1 MTQTPLSKTPPLQV
15 LHTATIPDRA
25 QQVEEPSTA
34 PVAAEAIPLI
44 DTLWLISD
52 DNLQTK
58 FLSQLITDELNLPC
72 KILDNS
78 SLPRL
83 APPALLL
90 VDCQRVNNDNTNQLL
105 HHLHHQSAESRVA
118 LLNAQPKPRYECLA
132 EWPQVK
138 GIFYDDC
145 EHWQLVKG
153 LKELLNGGHWF
164 PRHLTQKLLDTHRR
178 PPTFGVAVK
187 HFTPRESQIIRLL
200 AQGTSNAEIASQL
213 DLSEHT
219 VKSHLYNLF
228 KKIGVKNRLKAYHWA
243 QQNL

>member
-1 MTQTPLSKTPPLQV
+1 MTQTPRSNLSPLQA
-15 LHTATIPDRA
+15 L
-25 QQVEEPSTA
+25 Q
-34 PVAAEAIPLI
+34 AANPIK

-58 FLSQLITDELNLPC
+58 FLSQLIADELNILC
-72 KILDNS
+72 EILDHNA
-78 SLPRL
+78 LPGSK
-83 APPALLL
+83 PPKLLL
-90 VDCQRVNNDNTNQLL
+90 VDCHRVNKDNTHHLL
-105 HHLHHQSAESRVA
+105 HHLHHQAAESRIA
-118 LLNAQPKPRYECLA
+118 LLNVQHKPPYESLV

-138 GIFYDDC
+138 GIFYDNC
-145 EHWQLVKG
+145 VHGQLLKG
-153 LKELLNGGHWF
+153 LKELLDGGHWF
-164 PRHLTQKLLDTHRR
+164 PRRLTQQLLETHRR
-178 PPTFGVAVK
+178 PPAFGDAVK
-187 HFTPRESQIIRLL
+187 HFTPRESQIIGLL